1 MPIPPALALA
11 GIGLQLGGNL
21 LQGAENYKAA
31 KQEAGQLLFEAGQVE
46 QEGREQA
53 KVIKKQGRTV
63 LGGATVELATG
74 GFRLDTAQG
83 VQIRE
88 EIVRNVEHD
97 AMNAVLTGD
106 LQAMQMRQ
114 RAREIRKAAK
124 KGRGLGALVAVAG
137 AGTQAYMAGK

>member
-1 MPIPPALALA
+1 MLPAMQLAS
-11 GIGLQLGGNL
+11 IGLKMGGNL
-21 LQGAENYKAA
+21 LQAQENYKSASNDAA
-31 KQEAGQLLFEAGQVE
+31 SLLFEANQVE
-46 QEGREQA
+46 QEGRQQA
-53 KVIKKQGRTV
+53 KIIKKQGRTV

-88 EIVRNVEHD
+88 EIVRNVEQD

>member
-1 MPIPPALALA
+1 MLPAMQLAS
-11 GIGLQLGGNL
+11 IGLKMGGNL
-21 LQGAENYKAA
+21 LQAQENYKSASNDAA
-31 KQEAGQLLFEAGQVE
+31 SLLFEAGQVE

-124 KGRGLGALVAVAG
+124 KGRKLAIVTTLAG
-137 AGTQAYMAGK
+137 SSAEYFMAGKK

>member
-1 MPIPPALALA
+1 MIPALALA
-11 GIGLQLGGNL
+11 SIGLQFGGNL
-21 LQGAENYKAA
+21 LQGAENYKADN
-31 KQEAGQLLFEAGQVE
+31 QEAGQLLFEAGQVE
-46 QEGREQA
+46 QEGRQQA

-124 KGRGLGALVAVAG
+124 KGRTLGIVGAIAG
-137 AGTQAYMAGK
+137 AGAQTFMAGSK